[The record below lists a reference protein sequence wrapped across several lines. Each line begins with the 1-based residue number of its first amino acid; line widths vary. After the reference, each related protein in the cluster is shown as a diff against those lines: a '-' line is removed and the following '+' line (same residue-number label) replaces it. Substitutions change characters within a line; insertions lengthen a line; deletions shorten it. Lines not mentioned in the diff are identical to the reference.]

1 MLHTTV
7 QSKKSWKDWVD
18 NMDCNVI
25 TDLLPLYVDECC
37 SEESERLVAEH
48 LEACESCRKIY
59 DQMRETCQT
68 YAEKPNSVKLHRVS
82 DWKASVLQSVMLFVS
97 FAIITLGVILEGSTP
112 TGKTNGLW
120 AVALIVPATG
130 YLLSLANWFFVRV
143 YKSRKMFSYG
153 SCVATLTITLLGYV
167 WATLHYAG
175 GIVMSSPLVWCGVVL
190 SAVFCVLSKVLSN
203 QYALLLGRE

>member
-1 MLHTTV
+1 
-7 QSKKSWKDWVD
+7 
-18 NMDCNVI
+18 MDCNVI
-25 TDLLPLYVDECC
+25 MDLLPLYVDEYC
-37 SEESERLVAEH
+37 SEESARLVAEH

-68 YAEKPNSVKLHRVS
+68 HAEKPNSVKLHRVS

-130 YLLSLANWFFVRV
+130 YLLSLANWFFVRI
-143 YKSRKMFSYG
+143 YKNKKMFSIG
-153 SCVATLTITLLGYV
+153 SCIATLLIILLGYA
-167 WATLHYAG
+167 WALIHYAG
-175 GIVMSSPLVWCGVVL
+175 AINIASPLVWFGVVL

>member
-1 MLHTTV
+1 
-7 QSKKSWKDWVD
+7 
-18 NMDCNVI
+18 MDCNVI
-25 TDLLPLYVDECC
+25 KDLLPLYVDECC
-37 SEESERLVAEH
+37 SEESARLVAEH
-48 LEACESCRKIY
+48 LDACESCRKIY
-59 DQMRETCQT
+59 DQMRETCQS
-68 YAEKPNSVKLHRVS
+68 YEEKPNAVKLRRVS

-112 TGKTNGLW
+112 SGNTNGLW

-153 SCVATLTITLLGYV
+153 SCIATLIITLLGYV
-167 WATLHYAG
+167 WATIHYAG
-175 GIVMSSPLVWCGVVL
+175 GIVMSSPLVWFGVVL

>member
-1 MLHTTV
+1 
-7 QSKKSWKDWVD
+7 
-18 NMDCNVI
+18 MDCNVI
-25 TDLLPLYVDECC
+25 MDLLPLYVDECC

-68 YAEKPNSVKLHRVS
+68 YAEKPNSVTLHRVS
-82 DWKASVLQSVMLFVS
+82 NWKAAGLQSVMLFVS

-120 AVALIVPATG
+120 AVALIIPATG

>member
-1 MLHTTV
+1 
-7 QSKKSWKDWVD
+7 
-18 NMDCNVI
+18 MDCNVI
-25 TDLLPLYVDECC
+25 KDLLPLYVDECC
-37 SEESERLVAEH
+37 SEESTRLVAEH
-48 LEACESCRKIY
+48 LDTCESCRKVY
-59 DQMRETCQT
+59 SQMCETSQPQKNAPKT
-68 YAEKPNSVKLHRVS
+68 VRLHRIS
-82 DWKASVLQSVMLFVS
+82 DWKASLLQSVMLFVS

-112 TGKTNGLW
+112 TGNTNGLW

-153 SCVATLTITLLGYV
+153 SCIATLTITLLGYV
-167 WATLHYAG
+167 WATIHYAG
-175 GIVMSSPLVWCGVVL
+175 GIAMSSPLVWCGVVL

>member
-1 MLHTTV
+1 MLHTTE
-7 QSKKSWKDWVD
+7 QSKKLWKDWVD

-25 TDLLPLYVDECC
+25 MDLLPLYVDECC

-167 WATLHYAG
+167 WATIHYAG
-175 GIVMSSPLVWCGVVL
+175 AITIASPLVWFGVVL

>member
-7 QSKKSWKDWVD
+7 QSKKSWKDWDD
-18 NMDCNVI
+18 NLDCNVI
-25 TDLLPLYVDECC
+25 MDLLPLYVDECC

-68 YAEKPNSVKLHRVS
+68 YAKKPNSVKLHRVS

-120 AVALIVPATG
+120 AVALIIPATG

-167 WATLHYAG
+167 WATIHYAG
-175 GIVMSSPLVWCGVVL
+175 GIVMSSPLVWCGMVL

>member
-1 MLHTTV
+1 
-7 QSKKSWKDWVD
+7 
-18 NMDCNVI
+18 MDCNVI
-25 TDLLPLYVDECC
+25 KDLLPLYVDECC
-37 SEESERLVAEH
+37 SEESTRLVAEH
-48 LEACESCRKIY
+48 LDTCESCRKIY
-59 DQMRETCQT
+59 DQMRETYQS
-68 YAEKPNSVKLHRVS
+68 YEEKPNTVKLRRVS
-82 DWKASVLQSVMLFVS
+82 DWKASLLQSVMLFVS

-112 TGKTNGLW
+112 TGNTNGLW

-153 SCVATLTITLLGYV
+153 SCIATLTITLLGYV
-167 WATLHYAG
+167 WATIYYAG
-175 GIVMSSPLVWCGVVL
+175 GIAMSSPLVWCGVVL

>member
-1 MLHTTV
+1 
-7 QSKKSWKDWVD
+7 
-18 NMDCNVI
+18 MDCNVI
-25 TDLLPLYVDECC
+25 KDLLPLYVDECC
-37 SEESERLVAEH
+37 SEESTSLVVEH
-48 LEACESCRKIY
+48 LDACESCRKVY
-59 DQMRETCQT
+59 NQMCETSQPQKDAPKT
-68 YAEKPNSVKLHRVS
+68 VRLHRIS
-82 DWKASVLQSVMLFVS
+82 DWKASLLQSVMLFVS

-112 TGKTNGLW
+112 TGNTNGLW

-153 SCVATLTITLLGYV
+153 SCIATLTITLLGYV
-167 WATLHYAG
+167 WAAIHYAG
-175 GIVMSSPLVWCGVVL
+175 GISMSSPLVWCGVVM

>member
-7 QSKKSWKDWVD
+7 QSKKSWKDWDD
-18 NMDCNVI
+18 NLDCNVI
-25 TDLLPLYVDECC
+25 MDLLPLYVDECC

-68 YAEKPNSVKLHRVS
+68 YAKKPNSVKLHRVS

-120 AVALIVPATG
+120 AVALIIPATG

-153 SCVATLTITLLGYV
+153 SCIATLTITLLGYV
-167 WATLHYAG
+167 WATIHYAG
-175 GIVMSSPLVWCGVVL
+175 GIVMSSPLVWCGMVL

>member
-1 MLHTTV
+1 
-7 QSKKSWKDWVD
+7 
-18 NMDCNVI
+18 MDCNVI
-25 TDLLPLYVDECC
+25 KDLLPLYVDECC
-37 SEESERLVAEH
+37 SEESRKLIGEH
-48 LEACESCRKIY
+48 LSSCKSCRKFY
-59 DQMRETCQT
+59 NQMRETCQVHE
-68 YAEKPNSVKLHRVS
+68 EKPTPVKLHRVS
-82 DWKASVLQSVMLFVS
+82 DWKASLLQSVMLFVS

-112 TGKTNGLW
+112 TGNANGLW

-153 SCVATLTITLLGYV
+153 SCIATVTITLLGYV
-167 WATLHYAG
+167 WAAIHYAG
-175 GIVMSSPLVWCGVVL
+175 RIAMSSPLVWCGVLL

>member
-1 MLHTTV
+1 V
-7 QSKKSWKDWVD
+7 QSKKSWKDWDD

-25 TDLLPLYVDECC
+25 MDLLPLYVDECC

-120 AVALIVPATG
+120 AVALIIPATG

-153 SCVATLTITLLGYV
+153 SCIATLTITLLGYV
-167 WATLHYAG
+167 WATIHYAG
-175 GIVMSSPLVWCGVVL
+175 GIVMSSPLVWFGVVL